1 MKSLYNIA
9 VVGDRDSVLAFEA
22 VGVEVYTPDT
32 PEEVRRIIDSLAD
45 KEYGIIF
52 VTEEKAQLVPETI
65 NRYNSKMVPAL
76 ILIPSSKGSLGI
88 GMEKINKNVEKAI
101 GSNIL

>member
-1 MKSLYNIA
+1 MKLLYNIA

-32 PEEVRRIIDSLAD
+32 PEEIRRIIDSLAD

-65 NRYNSKMVPAL
+65 DRYNSTMVPAL

-88 GMEKINKNVEKAI
+88 GMDKINKNVEKAI